1 MFQELPL
8 KPRKV
13 PAFLPR
19 GKRKDSLI
27 ELVPDGKL
35 RYSYMMSCSQIK
47 DLIVFMIKL
56 LTPCTK
62 NYEESCGIH
71 SMGFM
76 TSSRLVM
83 KHFPTLQLEKDA
95 GLIVSLIMSS
105 LDLVSFPRRCW
116 EKKYEPSIWP
126 RYPWVLL
133 AQVDRASARCLGDHR
148 FESCRGLRFS
158 LCPTLVTCWLFTRY
172 WMSLKRAWHNNQ
184 PAELFLK
191 ILKVMVF

>member
-13 PAFLPR
+13 PAFLSR
-19 GKRKDSLI
+19 GKRKGSLI
-27 ELVPDGKL
+27 ELVPAGKL

-62 NYEESCGIH
+62 NYEESCRIH

-105 LDLVSFPRRCW
+105 LDLVSFPRRYW
-116 EKKYEPSIWP
+116 EKNMNLVYGLAIHEFS
-126 RYPWVLL
+126 V
-133 AQVDRASARCLGDHR
+133 AQVDRTSARCLGDHR

-158 LCPTLVTCWLFTRY
+158 LCPTLVTCWFFTRY

>member
-62 NYEESCGIH
+62 NYEESCRIH

-105 LDLVSFPRRCW
+105 LDLVSFPRRYW

-133 AQVDRASARCLGDHR
+133 AQVDGASARCLGDHR

-158 LCPTLVTCWLFTRY
+158 LCPTLVTCWFFTRY
-172 WMSLKRAWHNNQ
+172 WMSLKRAWHNNE